1 MTKNVLFRK
10 LCLTW
15 SKKNHVFYIS
25 TGGSMGNIYAVN
37 VARYRRYPEVKT
49 KGMGILQKQLC
60 MFTSEKV
67 QFSYT

>member
-1 MTKNVLFRK
+1 
-10 LCLTW
+10 
-15 SKKNHVFYIS
+15 
-25 TGGSMGNIYAVN
+25 MGNIYAVN